1 MYSVGRKL
9 IFASTGTFRRLLL
22 SKNVFNPNTF
32 QVPLSCLACRQVQ
45 MLDDGPEVKNTAIR
59 FILKNASV
67 YSIRFQSSAPGSE
80 GTVGAMEN
88 KVENGGTW
96 IDKTI
101 KVLKVVAA
109 PLVKKTV
116 LVGGARNMYECCV
129 EGMNFEEFFE
139 ALELPDTLQSW
150 FLVLHL
156 HIWMCLVR
164 LKAEGKDGRYMYK
177 TLVRMMWL
185 DVEERIDNLGTI
197 DSVQKR
203 DTLQVLQQQ
212 FNGLSIGYDEGLLCD
227 DRVLATVLWR
237 NLFQNKNR
245 TDAEQLG
252 RLVEY
257 IRKNIQHL
265 DSLPTEHVLQD
276 GRITWLPLNEQLD
289 EENKKDND

>member
-1 MYSVGRKL
+1 MLSVGSKL
-9 IFASTGTFRRLLL
+9 IFASAGTFRRSLL
-22 SKNVFNPNTF
+22 SKNVFNPKIV
-32 QVPLSCLACRQVQ
+32 QVPLSCLACGKVQVLQ
-45 MLDDGPEVKNTAIR
+45 NEHEVKGIKTR
-59 FILKNASV
+59 FILNNASA
-67 YSIRFQSSAPGSE
+67 YKRRFQSTAPGSE
-80 GTVGAMEN
+80 STVGAIEN
-88 KVENGGTW
+88 KENGGTW
-96 IDKTI
+96 IDKII

-109 PLVKKTV
+109 PLVNKTV

-203 DTLQVLQQQ
+203 DTLLVLQQQ

-257 IRKNIQHL
+257 VRKNIQHL

-276 GRITWLPLNEQLD
+276 GRITWLPLNEQFKEGD
-289 EENKKDND
+289 KEDND

>member
-1 MYSVGRKL
+1 MHSIGSKLMLRSV
-9 IFASTGTFRRLLL
+9 GTFRRLLL
-22 SKNVFNPNTF
+22 SNTAYNVRVIQT
-32 QVPLSCLACRQVQ
+32 PLSCLACRQFHVFHNEH
-45 MLDDGPEVKNTAIR
+45 GVKNTMTR
-59 FILKNASV
+59 FTLNNVAA
-67 YSIRFQSSAPGSE
+67 YNGRFQSTAQGSE
-80 GTVGAMEN
+80 GTVGA
-88 KVENGGTW
+88 VENGGTW
-96 IDKTI
+96 IDRI
-101 KVLKVVAA
+101 IRVLRVVAA

-116 LVGGARNMYECCV
+116 LVGGARNMYESCV

-139 ALELPDTLQSW
+139 ACELPDTLQSW

-164 LKAEGKDGRYMYK
+164 LKAEGKDGRYVYK

-212 FNGLSIGYDEGLLCD
+212 FYGITIGYDEGLLCD
-227 DRVLATVLWR
+227 DTVLATVLWR
-237 NLFQNKNR
+237 NLFHNKTR

-257 IRKNIQHL
+257 VRKNIQHL
-265 DSLPTEHVLQD
+265 DSLPREHVLQD
-276 GRITWLPLNEQLD
+276 GRITWLPLNEQA
-289 EENKKDND
+289 EEEKKESGGF

>member
-1 MYSVGRKL
+1 MVERSAQYGSQWIKL
-9 IFASTGTFRRLLL
+9 
-22 SKNVFNPNTF
+22 
-32 QVPLSCLACRQVQ
+32 LA
-45 MLDDGPEVKNTAIR
+45 
-59 FILKNASV
+59 F
-67 YSIRFQSSAPGSE
+67 
-80 GTVGAMEN
+80 
-88 KVENGGTW
+88 W
-96 IDKTI
+96 
-101 KVLKVVAA
+101 VLFS
-109 PLVKKTV
+109 LT
-116 LVGGARNMYECCV
+116 
-129 EGMNFEEFFE
+129 

-203 DTLQVLQQQ
+203 DTLLVLQQQ

-257 IRKNIQHL
+257 VRKNIQHL

-276 GRITWLPLNEQLD
+276 GRITWLPLNEQF
-289 EENKKDND
+289 EEGDKEDNDWFGLTFWSSDLQAVDWISTNTTFNWFFFVKLIQFDLSLRSNLKSLVYSSKFYLRIVGVVFSFTLTLKKLSRPRNSDAILLGSKLCFRRMKFVTWYLNTVGYPRKPNELLKR